1 MDYREARR
9 KFMTAAEAAGAE
21 LDTFRHPTEKAP
33 DGGPLC
39 MDTAW
44 FGPKDAPVVLL
55 GDKIIRKIPIALVH
69 RVAAGIFAVLG
80 MLVLLNV
87 GSFV

>member
-1 MDYREARR
+1 MATLISFFIVEIGDKTQIATSLLAAR
-9 KFMTAAEAAGAE
+9 F
-21 LDTFRHPTEKAP
+21 HNI
-33 DGGPLC
+33 PLVTLGTTLG
-39 MDTAW
+39 MMLAN
-44 FGPKDAPVVLL
+44 APVVLL

-80 MLVLLNV
+80 VLVLLNV